1 MKWPRDND
9 AELKAFYG
17 DPGTTQRERVIW
29 ESANLV
35 YVPIPWKCF
44 LAYDPTKPVA
54 AIRFHRKC
62 QTYLGAALDDL
73 WLNEAKQSQEQI
85 EAWGMHLFGG
95 GHQHRLITNGNRLST
110 HAFACATDWAT
121 DQNRMGTKGTIP
133 PVVRACFERQGAIW
147 LRNDPMHCQ
156 WADSPKAM
164 PRVALPWTAKPPP
177 GVKYIEK
184 HIAKPELSSS
194 IDKPVSVQPV
204 HTGMA
209 KWIEIATPLIKRWE
223 SFRAKRYPDGR
234 QYSIGYGQ
242 NADHYKDSDEIT
254 EQQASEMLASH
265 LHELAR
271 KIAPL
276 IKVKITANQGAA
288 LLSLAYN
295 IGVQNLGKSTLLKL
309 LNSADVLGAAGQFG
323 VWIKATIGGVKKTL
337 PGLINRR
344 AAEKKLFLTP

>member
-1 MKWPRDND
+1 MQSDN
-9 AELKAFYG
+9 
-17 DPGTTQRERVIW
+17 
-29 ESANLV
+29 
-35 YVPIPWKCF
+35 
-44 LAYDPTKPVA
+44 
-54 AIRFHRKC
+54 
-62 QTYLGAALDDL
+62 
-73 WLNEAKQSQEQI
+73 
-85 EAWGMHLFGG
+85 
-95 GHQHRLITNGNRLST
+95 NG
-110 HAFACATDWAT
+110 
-121 DQNRMGTKGTIP
+121 K
-133 PVVRACFERQGAIW
+133 
-147 LRNDPMHCQ
+147 
-156 WADSPKAM
+156 
-164 PRVALPWTAKPPP
+164 PWTKQPPP

-254 EQQASEMLASH
+254 EQQASEMLASY
-265 LHELAR
+265 LHDLAK

-276 IKVKITANQGAA
+276 IKVKITPNQGAS
-288 LLSLAYN
+288 LVMLSYN
-295 IGVQNLGKSTLLKL
+295 IGIAAFAKSTLLKL
-309 LNSADVLGAAGQFG
+309 LNSADILGAASEFG
-323 VWIKATIGGVKKTL
+323 KWVKANGKTI